1 MILTDSYTSNQEE
14 NLPFYSPV
22 KLLYKQ
28 PLLPTALKNG
38 GYENLMLWRKSES
51 PRGDIILRYRS
62 VVLLPLRAIVT
73 RVTFSKKKK
82 KKEKEKREKN
92 GRGKKYIQN
101 ELSRLRVFP
110 EQRSRVTS

>member
-1 MILTDSYTSNQEE
+1 MILSDRYKSNQKE

-22 KLLYKQ
+22 KLPYKQ

-92 GRGKKYIQN
+92 GRGKKYVQN